1 MLSLLKIWKLL
12 KQARKAL
19 RALKGLVTLQAIVR
33 GQAVREQVVV
43 KLKRSPSDAKMLS
56 RVRAKS
62 ILDIDNIGN
71 EGGNK
76 QLSKL
81 KELGDMDNMYIIK
94 IF

>member
-1 MLSLLKIWKLL
+1 M

-33 GQAVREQVVV
+33 GQAVRQQVVM

>member
-1 MLSLLKIWKLL
+1 M
-12 KQARKAL
+12 
-19 RALKGLVTLQAIVR
+19 TLQAIVR

-81 KELGDMDNMYIIK
+81 KELGDMDNMVC
-94 IF
+94 

>member
-1 MLSLLKIWKLL
+1 M
-12 KQARKAL
+12 
-19 RALKGLVTLQAIVR
+19 TLQAIVR
-33 GQAVREQVVV
+33 GQAVRQQVVM

-62 ILDIDNIGN
+62 IPDIDNIGN

-81 KELGDMDNMYIIK
+81 KELGDMDNMVC
-94 IF
+94 

>member
-1 MLSLLKIWKLL
+1 M